1 MSVKDKI
8 RKYEEAEKA
17 TAEID
22 SSQEKGKKE
31 QIETLPDPAEDIQVL
46 QEKLTTAEADSKAKY
61 DQLLRLAAEFENYK
75 KRTAREI
82 EDFRK
87 YANESLLRE
96 FLTVVDN
103 LERAI
108 DSANDN
114 ADSNTCVLEGVRMT
128 LQELFKIFDKFGV
141 KPIEA
146 LGRPFDPAFHQ
157 AILQEETMVQAE
169 NTVLKEMQRGYM
181 IRDRLLRPAMV
192 VVSKAAAS
200 FDGAQTDETES
211 DTEL

>member
-17 TAEID
+17 TAGID
-22 SSQEKGKKE
+22 SSREKEKKE
-31 QIETLPDPAEDIQVL
+31 QVETSPDPIDEIQVL
-46 QEKLTTAEADSKAKY
+46 QEKLAAAEAESKAKY

-75 KRTAREI
+75 KRLARET

-96 FLTVVDN
+96 LLTVVDN

-108 DSANDN
+108 DSVNGN
-114 ADSNTCVLEGVRMT
+114 SDSGACVLEGVRMT
-128 LQELFKIFDKFGV
+128 LQEILKILEKFGV
-141 KPIEA
+141 KPIES
-146 LGRPFDPAFHQ
+146 LGKPFNPVFHQ
-157 AILQEETMVQAE
+157 AILQEETTTQTE

-181 IRDRLLRPAMV
+181 IHDRLLRPAMV
-192 VVSKAAAS
+192 VVSKVTAYFS
-200 FDGAQTDETES
+200 GA
-211 DTEL
+211 DTEETGTDTE